1 MIPTER
7 LDRIMIDYNEASK
20 TYDNTRSYSDVLI
33 DHFASKVLL
42 MKETVVLDFGCG
54 TGNYLNRIQERFG
67 CRCCGVEP
75 SEGMRIA
82 ASKKN
87 PTLDIRQGD
96 HRQIP
101 FADESFDFVFMTD
114 VVHHIPDLS
123 SMFLQLRRVMKSGAF
138 LCVVTESHTQIEGR
152 FYNRYFPSL
161 AMNEKHRYPD
171 VPKII
176 EIASTSGFEHDGNEI
191 WHASPTAVITESFVR
206 NVEQK
211 NYSMFRMLSEKE
223 FLEGLNKLKSDL
235 GKSFQRKLAGE
246 TWIWFKPS
254 PAFM

>member
-7 LDRIMIDYNEASK
+7 LVGNMIDYNEASK
-20 TYDNTRSYSDVLI
+20 TYDNTRNFSDVLI
-33 DHFASKVLL
+33 DHFASKLRL
-42 MKETVVLDFGCG
+42 TKETVVLDFGCG

-67 CRCCGVEP
+67 CRCYGVEP
-75 SEGMRIA
+75 SEGMRTA

-161 AMNEKHRYPD
+161 VMNEKRRYPD
-171 VPKII
+171 VLNII
-176 EIASTSGFEHDGNEI
+176 EIASNSGFEHDSSEI
-191 WHASPTAVITESFVR
+191 RQASPSAEITEDFVR
-206 NVEQK
+206 NVEEK
-211 NYSMFRMLSEKE
+211 NFSMFRGLSEKE
-223 FLEGLNKLKSDL
+223 FLEGLKRLKSDV
-235 GKSFQRKLAGE
+235 GKSLERKLAGE
-246 TWIWFKPS
+246 TWIWLKKH
-254 PAFM
+254 ALQ